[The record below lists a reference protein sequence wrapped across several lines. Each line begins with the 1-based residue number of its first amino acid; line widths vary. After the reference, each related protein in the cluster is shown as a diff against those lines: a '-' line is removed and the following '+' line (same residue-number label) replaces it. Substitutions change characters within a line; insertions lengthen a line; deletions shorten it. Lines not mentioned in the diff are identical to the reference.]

1 LAVRILTI
9 CGAGVG
15 TSEILRV
22 SAGRALQRLGIEAE
36 VVATDVGHVQEL
48 APDVQVILA
57 TSEHVANLGRS
68 YAQIIV
74 IDNILD
80 QDELTEK
87 LEAALGD

>member
-1 LAVRILTI
+1 MAVQILPI

-22 SAGRALQRLGIEAE
+22 SAARALQRLGIEAE
-36 VVATDVGHVQEL
+36 ITATDVAHVQEL
-48 APDVQVILA
+48 AGDVQVILA